1 MCLTI
6 FRPNN
11 SLRPIDTSVEMKE
24 AKGLPSTADLTT
36 RMQMMARL

>member
-24 AKGLPSTADLTT
+24 AQGLLSTADFTI